1 MNCHTAELFG
11 PCHEPDLYKGWK
23 CADLKAR
30 LYVEFLDQPTCL
42 KDLYKYH
49 PTFSEYYQLC
59 MNAMLGVCAKIIL
72 LMIVLLLNIA

>member
-1 MNCHTAELFG
+1 
-11 PCHEPDLYKGWK
+11 
-23 CADLKAR
+23 